1 MVVVLSSSCSRA
13 ITLTQFQAARS
24 SLFGGLIPQQQPR
37 WHPPPLGETDR
48 WWEWFSS
55 SPNWMGDVIRS
66 YFLRLRLRFATDAF
80 VSLFAPNR
88 AMFCSIRNA
97 CRSTLSGNISKKYVI
112 QLMII
117 FRRMYQSNFL
127 WWVERFRDFNDLPCE
142 HNEKEL
148 VVLSLFHFGVDLLLF
163 LRWCV
168 RKFSSLQSFTEFSQK
183 IIWWQTVYEWIVT
196 FFKTDQCQCG
206 ILF

>member
-1 MVVVLSSSCSRA
+1 MVVMLSSSCSRA

-24 SLFGGLIPQQQPR
+24 SSLFGGLIPQQPR

-97 CRSTLSGNISKKYVI
+97 CRSTLSGNIKLVKNMLFNLWLSLGGCIKA
-112 QLMII
+112 I
-117 FRRMYQSNFL
+117 FFGELKDLGTSMTCHVNTMRRN
-127 WWVERFRDFNDLPCE
+127 WWFFHFSTL
-142 HNEKEL
+142 EL
-148 VVLSLFHFGVDLLLF
+148 ICFCSWDDVSESSVLSSHSLNFHRKLFGGKQFINEL
-163 LRWCV
+163 
-168 RKFSSLQSFTEFSQK
+168 
-183 IIWWQTVYEWIVT
+183 
-196 FFKTDQCQCG
+196 
-206 ILF
+206 

>member
-1 MVVVLSSSCSRA
+1 MWSNLLTFIQNLCHFLAISALPIKTTLLGTLHLTVPICESHIKVNGFMVVVLSSSCSRA
-13 ITLTQFQAARS
+13 IMLTQFQAARS
-24 SLFGGLIPQQQPR
+24 SSLFGGLIPKQPR

-97 CRSTLSGNISKKYVI
+97 CRSTLSGNISKENSYWTYAYV
-112 QLMII
+112 
-117 FRRMYQSNFL
+117 
-127 WWVERFRDFNDLPCE
+127 
-142 HNEKEL
+142 
-148 VVLSLFHFGVDLLLF
+148 
-163 LRWCV
+163 
-168 RKFSSLQSFTEFSQK
+168 
-183 IIWWQTVYEWIVT
+183 
-196 FFKTDQCQCG
+196 
-206 ILF
+206 